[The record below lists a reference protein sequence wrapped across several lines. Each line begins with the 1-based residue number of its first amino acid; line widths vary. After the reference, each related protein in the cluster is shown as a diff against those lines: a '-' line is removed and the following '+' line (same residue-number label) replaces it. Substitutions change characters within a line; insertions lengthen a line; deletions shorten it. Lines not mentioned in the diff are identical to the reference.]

1 MAIGNGE
8 RSAGPA
14 ETLADD
20 RWALIERWFAE
31 LNLKQQRL
39 LDKFDAGF
47 ASLKGELKVLGP
59 RIDTLSTESARLS
72 ERVDVLAGLVHRQG
86 NIVTNVVDAMNE
98 LQVSAAAPFV
108 EAVEELRRVR
118 SVMER
123 ALEAMA
129 AQSPFRPD
137 SLA

>member
-47 ASLKGELKVLGP
+47 TSLKGELKVLGP

>member
-118 SVMER
+118 GAMER